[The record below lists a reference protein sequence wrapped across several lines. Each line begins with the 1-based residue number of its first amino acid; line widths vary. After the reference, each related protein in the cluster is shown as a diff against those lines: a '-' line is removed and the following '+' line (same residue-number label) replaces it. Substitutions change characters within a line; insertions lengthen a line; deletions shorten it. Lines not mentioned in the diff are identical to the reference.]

1 MRFPCKENRKKGLLV
16 KPCVYLCVKDS
27 LSHAEYF
34 ISRRDAENAKLA
46 SRFAL
51 AVGLPS
57 VIHPDG
63 NIRAIAMY
71 ASVFCASA

>member
-34 ISRRDAENAKLA
+34 ISRRAAENAKLA

-51 AVGLPS
+51 AVGLAECWRS
-57 VIHPDG
+57 SDARVIAT
-63 NIRAIAMY
+63 RKVV
-71 ASVFCASA
+71 SL